1 MLKFITSFL
10 NLCQQLYNSKR
21 CLGLISILFMPLLV
35 AGCNSLGRETPPK
48 MPDTHISMLSSKINQ
63 QTYQVGE
70 RFQIGDLSYKING
83 VRTTDGANNRISSRK
98 GNTFLLIDLT
108 IENRGTTD
116 AEVRSLV
123 GFELKDNYGRKQ
135 AFSMGAVLAVEH
147 EMDGTIS
154 AGSKMNGELGYEV
167 QKVPQMFE
175 LIITPN
181 PLKVDSAVVQVPLEI
196 I

>member
-1 MLKFITSFL
+1 MNFITSFL
-10 NLCQQLYNSKR
+10 NQCQQRYNSKR
-21 CLGLISILFMPLLV
+21 CLSLISILCMPLLIV
-35 AGCNSLGRETPPK
+35 GCNSLGRETRPK
-48 MPDTHISMLSSKINQ
+48 MPDTHISMLSSETKQ

-70 RFQIGDLSYKING
+70 IFQIGDLSYKING
-83 VRTTDGANNRISSRK
+83 VRTTDGSNNGISPRK

-116 AEVRSLV
+116 VEVRSLV
-123 GFELKDNYGRKQ
+123 GFELKDDHGRKQ

-147 EMDGTIS
+147 EMDGTLL
-154 AGSKMNGELGYEV
+154 AESKMNGELGYEV